1 MKKQTGF
8 TLIELMIVVAII
20 AILAAIAI
28 PAYQNYITEARMGQV
43 NENYDIARRAVSA
56 EIKREIAA
64 ATRNRTAFTM
74 PDHDALVNAI
84 EPGCDSSAV
93 NDPECSRSPGDSSAA
108 AWEDTRTPNTTNGR
122 VGIFVDPAL
131 QVAVVVRPAYEDMN
145 QQSQQF
151 NASEM

>member
-64 ATRNRTAFTM
+64 STRNRTAFTM
-74 PDHDALVNAI
+74 PDHDDLIGAI
-84 EPGCDSSAV
+84 EPGCTSGDV
-93 NDPECSRSPGDSSAA
+93 TLCSRSPGDAA
-108 AWEDTRTPNTTNGR
+108 VSAWENSRTPDTTNGR
-122 VGIFVDPAL
+122 VGIFVTGNN
-131 QVAVVVRPAYEDMN
+131 AVVVRPAYEDMN
-145 QQSQQF
+145 QQSQLF
-151 NASEM
+151 NADDM

>member
-64 ATRNRTAFTM
+64 ATRNREAFIM
-74 PDHDALVNAI
+74 PDHDDLIGAI
-84 EPGCDSSAV
+84 EPGCTEA
-93 NDPECSRSPGDSSAA
+93 DPTECSRSPGDSSLS
-108 AWEDTRTPNTTNGR
+108 AWINDRAGDNVNGR
-122 VGIFVDPAL
+122 VGIEVVGN
-131 QVAVVVRPAYEDMN
+131 VAIVVRPDYEDMN
-145 QQSQQF
+145 VQSQQF
-151 NASEM
+151 NADNM